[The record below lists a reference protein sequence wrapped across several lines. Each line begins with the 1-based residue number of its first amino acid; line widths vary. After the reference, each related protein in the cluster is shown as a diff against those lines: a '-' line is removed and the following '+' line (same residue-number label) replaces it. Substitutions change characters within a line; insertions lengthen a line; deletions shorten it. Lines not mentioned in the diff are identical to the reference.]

1 MNIQYGVEKVL
12 DGVKLYLDILPE
24 NKEFDDTLLTYVND
38 NMSYVTQDIGIGPNE
53 GIKVDKNTLWS
64 EIIPSDL
71 FHDVRTLVA
80 LRIKLVFD
88 PPQVAAVISA
98 IERQIDEVEWRLAN
112 RADVEKMRGNHE
124 ATGQGKEEPWQQLP
138 LF

>member
-1 MNIQYGVEKVL
+1 MNSQYGVEKVL

-24 NKEFDDTLLTYVND
+24 NEEFDDTLLTYVND
-38 NMSYVTQDIGIGPNE
+38 SMSYVTQDIGIGPKD
-53 GIKVDKNTLWS
+53 GFKVSKKTLWS
-64 EIIPSDL
+64 EIVPSDL
-71 FHDVRTLVA
+71 FHDVRTLIA
-80 LRIKLVFD
+80 LRIKLLFD

-112 RADVEKMRGNHE
+112 RADVEKMRGNYKD
-124 ATGQGKEEPWQQLP
+124 TGQGEEDEWLQLP